1 MRGKGVVSK
10 TVDTKMLQT
19 VIRNSNISFGKVV
32 SHDQLSN
39 LVVNRINHVAMITN
53 GIYLK
58 KCTVL
63 N

>member
-1 MRGKGVVSK
+1 MVSK

-32 SHDQLSN
+32 THDQLSN

-53 GIYLK
+53 AFIK
-58 KCTVL
+58 KMYCTKL
-63 N
+63 I